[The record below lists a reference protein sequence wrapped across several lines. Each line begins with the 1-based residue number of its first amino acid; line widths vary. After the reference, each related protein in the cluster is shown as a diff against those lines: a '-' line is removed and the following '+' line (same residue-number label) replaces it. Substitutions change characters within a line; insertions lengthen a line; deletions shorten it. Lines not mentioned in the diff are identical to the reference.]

1 MREITPEEVEYAKK
15 VDLLTYLQSSD
26 PGELVRVSA
35 NTYCTREHDSLK
47 ISNGKWYWFSRN
59 IGGHTALQYLT
70 KVKDMR
76 YYDAVAEICGRQVPV
91 TDYTQIPRIKEP
103 RRLLMP
109 KISPNAD
116 CAIEYLKERGIN
128 PVIIDYCLEHNLLF
142 ETERFHNVAFVGYDK
157 SGKARY
163 AALRGTQSNF
173 KSEVTGSDKHFSFCI
188 NPGAKSGHLHIF
200 EAGKHVV
207 FALPH
212 MHLRR
217 PVVPVGPEGAVV
229 VEADRRTVPVLQV
242 AAHIHVKA
250 VGGAPAGLAAG
261 AVQVISAAVD
271 QHKGVA
277 DIDLSSFH
285 VVYPSNACNIA
296 SILVWRTS
304 RLAPPVV
311 VTVS

>member
-116 CAIEYLKERGIN
+116 CAIEYLKGRGIN

-200 EAGKHVV
+200 EAAIDAMSYATLKLINGEDWKEDTLLSLAGVYKQK
-207 FALPH
+207 
-212 MHLRR
+212 REN
-217 PVVPVGPEGAVV
+217 VVPIALSQYLKDYPGTTVIHLHLDNDEVGRGAAEGITGGLSDMYTVLDEPPEFGKDVND
-229 VEADRRTVPVLQV
+229 ELQML
-242 AAHIHVKA
+242 
-250 VGGAPAGLAAG
+250 VGIKK
-261 AVQVISAAVD
+261 Q
-271 QHKGVA
+271 KEE
-277 DIDLSSFH
+277 
-285 VVYPSNACNIA
+285 YE
-296 SILVWRTS
+296 R
-304 RLAPPVV
+304 
-311 VTVS
+311 